1 MNLAV
6 FLLHFFYIA
15 LIFLGGVAIGYLA
28 KEKIES
34 KLNKVFKKDSRKI

>member
-15 LIFLGGVAIGYLA
+15 VTFLAGVAIGYLA
-28 KEKIES
+28 KEKIETHLVS
-34 KLNKVFKKDSRKI
+34 LFRKRNNP